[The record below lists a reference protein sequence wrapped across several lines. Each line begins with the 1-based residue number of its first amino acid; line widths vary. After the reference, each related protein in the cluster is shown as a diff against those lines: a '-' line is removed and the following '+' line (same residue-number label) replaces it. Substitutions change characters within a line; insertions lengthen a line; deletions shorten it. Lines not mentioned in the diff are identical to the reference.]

1 MTYEE
6 YMLPVI
12 LANLVALVLALSSYN
27 FPRFMRFIWG
37 LIFIIAGI
45 VNLIN
50 VYNEPGIY
58 VDAYG
63 PPAIDC
69 YQEIIYGAFSGRPAV
84 YVTLIAAGQILTGG
98 LIWSGRFW
106 YYLGLTGGIIF
117 LLAIAPLG
125 VGSAFPATVIMAT
138 GLMVMMRKR
147 RRKSIFGV

>member
-6 YMLPVI
+6 FMLPVI
-12 LANLVALVLALSSYN
+12 LSNLLAVVLALSSYN

-37 LIFIIAGI
+37 LIFILAGI
-45 VNLIN
+45 VNLIT

-63 PPAIDC
+63 PLAIEC
-69 YQEIIYGAFSGRPAV
+69 YQEIIYGPFSAHPAI
-84 YVTLIAAGQILTGG
+84 YVTLIAIGQILVGG

-125 VGSAFPATVIMAT
+125 VGSAFPATVIMAI
-138 GLMVMMRKR
+138 GLMVMMRKKR
-147 RRKSIFGV
+147 KKSIFGI